1 MKVILLNHYERLS
14 PRVALEAETLKQ
26 EGYDVTVVKWC
37 RDSGK
42 LSVLEQQENGLPVRW
57 VTLNSSKGSLK
68 ILFALPRLYK
78 KMRDLLEKEELDIIH
93 CSHLF
98 LLPIAIFIARKKKA
112 KVIYD
117 AYERYAA
124 DIADGYFPFF
134 KDVIRKVI
142 EMGENVFVKRVSGVL
157 TISSANEVLKKRYQ
171 KFCENVEV
179 LYNVPLPSTPII
191 NESEI
196 EKLRDMYKGRYI
208 VTYVGELAEDRGL
221 FTFVEVLDLVGKEFP
236 NTLLLLIGEFSYQTD
251 RNKFLKQIMEKGI
264 EAYVHM
270 LPWLPYNKMF
280 QYLKISHVGL
290 APYKQEWRFRWVG
303 KGTSRKIFTYM
314 QAGLPIVAPNFWE
327 IAKVVEEEKCG
338 LLVDTT
344 DSKEIANAILYLL
357 KHPEEAK
364 RMGENGRK
372 AIIEKYNW
380 ENESKKLLLVYKR
393 ISGDNL

>member
-1 MKVILLNHYERLS
+1 MKIVILNHYERLS
-14 PRVALEAETLKQ
+14 PRVFLEACALKNK
-26 EGYDVTVVKWC
+26 GYDITVVHWY
-37 RDSGK
+37 RDPQSFFPLGDEKRNFNVKRIELSG
-42 LSVLEQQENGLPVRW
+42 PH
-57 VTLNSSKGSLK
+57 GSLK
-68 ILFALPRLYK
+68 IALVLPRLYK
-78 KMRDLLEKEELDIIH
+78 KIWKLLREEEFDIIH

-157 TISSANEVLKKRYQ
+157 TISSHNKVLKKRYQ

-221 FTFVEVLDLVGKEFP
+221 FTFVEVLDLVRKEFP
-236 NTLLLLIGEFSYQTD
+236 NTLLLLIGKFSYQTD

-264 EAYVHM
+264 ETYVHM

-280 QYLKISHVGL
+280 QYLKISHVAL
-290 APYKQEWRFRWVG
+290 VPHQQKWCFRWVG